1 MGKFQMKNK
10 KDFISAVRELIV
22 FGSEGLSVFIIL
34 V

>member
-1 MGKFQMKNK
+1 MKNK
-10 KDFISAVRELIV
+10 KDFISAAGELIV